1 MSKKDKR
8 IKELEQ
14 RVKDLEDALFHALKD
29 VLWKGA
35 KEEPEPR
42 DGVLTTY
49 VNHVE
54 TNDIVRA
61 EKLLEK
67 RKDELLSE

>member
-14 RVKDLEDALFHALKD
+14 RVEELEDALFKALKD

-42 DGVLTTY
+42 DGVPTTY

-54 TNDIVRA
+54 TNDVVRA
-61 EKLLEK
+61 EELLEK
-67 RKDELLSE
+67 RKKELLED

>member
-8 IKELEQ
+8 IKE
-14 RVKDLEDALFHALKD
+14 LEDALFHALKD

-35 KEEPEPR
+35 KEEPEPK
-42 DGVLTTY
+42 GGIWTTY

-54 TNDIVRA
+54 TNDVVRA
-61 EKLLEK
+61 EKLLKERK
-67 RKDELLSE
+67 RELLEK